1 MGPRNT
7 NSHFTPLTDFEE
19 NCERTL
25 AVLRIYPGEITPPEV
40 TELLGVSQPL
50 PSLRESIS
58 SESFVESRDLRRH
71 LDWLLD
77 KVEPGSDGLNVLQ
90 QRPGVRMCV
99 YCIWWSRHGGGPT
112 LWPERMRRLAA
123 LNLEC
128 SFDIQ
133 YYGED
138 GAQIQKCR
146 LVSRRRKLPSAG
158 PLPPESPVTQHIN
171 AAASFSCSRCTD
183 VFRANR
189 RSIRS

>member
-7 NSHFTPLTDFEE
+7 NSYFTPLNDFEE

-25 AVLRIYPGEITPPEV
+25 AVLRTIPAKLHHRRSQNSSACP
-40 TELLGVSQPL
+40 QPL

-99 YCIWWSRHGGGPT
+99 HCIWWSRHRGGGPT
-112 LWPERMRRLAA
+112 LWPEHMRRLAA

-138 GAQIQKCR
+138 GAQIQK
-146 LVSRRRKLPSAG
+146 
-158 PLPPESPVTQHIN
+158 
-171 AAASFSCSRCTD
+171 
-183 VFRANR
+183 
-189 RSIRS
+189 